1 MLVLRESLKW
11 RPRPGSRVW
20 RYKMQQNPP
29 DGYDTHAHM
38 FTVAVLMTG
47 PQRDVLT
54 REAERR
60 ALYFTTYKRMVSG

>member
-1 MLVLRESLKW
+1 
-11 RPRPGSRVW
+11 
-20 RYKMQQNPP
+20 MQQNPP

-38 FTVAVLMTG
+38 FIVAVLMTG